1 MFRLIAAALALL
13 VLPTGTLYP
22 RSSLAQT
29 PAQIQ
34 QIKSDVAA
42 CQAADAQL
50 AADLAAL
57 VNPAPFY
64 GVPHKAAA
72 ISSDEQ
78 ADMAEAV
85 ARGFGS
91 RLALGPFR
99 DATLA
104 IRAWRA
110 DTPVNDLAKL
120 QARLGRTP
128 RFTACQKA
136 TMAVM
141 ALEMVN
147 SFSPGTIPPQ
157 VLAMAIQLQ
166 QAACGTPTPTPIPV
180 PTPTPVPTPALIP
193 PLPTLAR

>member
-1 MFRLIAAALALL
+1 MFRLIAAVLALL
-13 VLPTGTLYP
+13 VLPAGTLYP

-72 ISSDEQ
+72 AQDDK

-128 RFTACQKA
+128 RFTPCQKA
-136 TMAVM
+136 TMAVI

-180 PTPTPVPTPALIP
+180 PTPTPVPAPALIQ